1 MSERETVSPVMA
13 VEAIFVMFLVARFL
27 VSTVQVPRLPERVIV
42 GVVSVESNDLSL
54 TLVPRKWLTI
64 NVLAERTVIGFDRS
78 RLSAKSTSS
87 YPWDLHSSVLVKL
100 RQY

>member
-42 GVVSVESNDLSL
+42 GVVSVESNDLFADISAPEMVDDKRPGRTNRYWLRSQSL
-54 TLVPRKWLTI
+54 ICEVYL
-64 NVLAERTVIGFDRS
+64 
-78 RLSAKSTSS
+78 S